1 MEPWHYD
8 RAKDH
13 GLPIAQRL
21 RSVNRESGLVGKL
34 GQSLW
39 WTWVKVHLRLLE
51 RVAVTGLEHLPE
63 APPFV
68 LCANHNSHMD
78 ALVLAT
84 LLPRRLRARTFPVAA
99 GDTFF
104 KTPAKAAFAA
114 GLMNALPM
122 WRRNVGRHAIT
133 DLRARLLGQP
143 CGLIL
148 FPEGTRSRTGQMA
161 RFKPGLGML
170 VAGRPVPVIPCLLRG
185 TADAWPAGATL
196 PRPGRVITASIGK
209 PLRFDDVPDDRAGW
223 DRIARETES
232 AVRALGAP

>member
-13 GLPIAQRL
+13 GLPISQRL
-21 RSVNRESGLVGKL
+21 RSVRRESGLAGKV

-39 WTWVKVHLRLLE
+39 WGWVSIHLRLLE
-51 RVAVTGLEHLPE
+51 RVAVTGLEHLPA

-68 LCANHNSHMD
+68 LCANHSSHMD

-84 LLPRRLRARTFPVAA
+84 LLPRRLRAQTFPVAA

-122 WRRNVGRHAIT
+122 WRRNVGRHAVA
-133 DLRARLLGQP
+133 DLRDRLVGQP

-148 FPEGTRSRTGQMA
+148 FPEGTRTRTGQMG

-170 VAGRPVPVIPCLLRG
+170 VAGRPVPVVPCLLRG
-185 TADAWPAGATL
+185 TLEAWPPGATL
-196 PRPGRVITASIGK
+196 PRPGRAMTAALGP
-209 PLRFDDVPDDRAGW
+209 PLRFDDVADDRHGW
-223 DRIARETES
+223 QRIAAAAED
-232 AVRALGAP
+232 AVRGLA